1 MAGSA
6 KFDKSLFTANFK
18 RDYVAYS
25 AIGMFFLIVAA
36 EVILAVSIP
45 AYFVRSNLWD
55 LQIAQQ
61 GLLSDFDDLRSR
73 CNRFAGKTPDVTE
86 ENNILLWNLNLMSNY
101 IRVNQKR
108 LGWDDI
114 RSLTEDLKQMR
125 QVHNRLARGKAFNQ
139 PRALNTGRIRDA
151 LRLEL
156 VKGGQK

>member
-6 KFDKSLFTANFK
+6 KFDKSLFTAKFT
-18 RDYVAYS
+18 RDYVAFS
-25 AIGMFFLIVAA
+25 AVGMFFLIVAA
-36 EVILAVSIP
+36 EIVLAVSIP

-61 GLLSDFDDLRSR
+61 DLLNDFDDLRGR
-73 CNRFAGKTPDVTE
+73 CNRFAGKTPDATE

-114 RSLTEDLKQMR
+114 RSLKEDLRQMR
-125 QVHNRLARGKAFNQ
+125 QLQSRLAQGQAFN
-139 PRALNTGRIRDA
+139 RARVLNTGKTLDA
-151 LRLEL
+151 LRKDLA
-156 VKGGQK
+156 KGGQK

>member
-45 AYFVRSNLWD
+45 TYFVRSNLWD

-61 GLLSDFDDLRSR
+61 DLLRDFDDLRGR

-101 IRVNQKR
+101 IRVNQKL
-108 LGWDDI
+108 LGWDDV
-114 RSLTEDLKQMR
+114 RSLKEDLTQMR
-125 QVHNRLARGKAFNQ
+125 QVHNRLASGKAFNQ
-139 PRALNTGRIRDA
+139 SRTLNAGKTLEA
-151 LRLEL
+151 LRDEL
-156 VKGGQK
+156 AKGGRK

>member
-18 RDYVAYS
+18 RDYVAFS
-25 AIGMFFLIVAA
+25 AVGMFFLIVAA
-36 EVILAVSIP
+36 EIVLAVSIP

-61 GLLSDFDDLRSR
+61 DLLTDFDDLRGR
-73 CNRFAGKTPDVTE
+73 CNRFAGKTPEVTE

-114 RSLTEDLKQMR
+114 RSLKEDLMQMR
-125 QVHNRLARGKAFNQ
+125 QVQSRLVQGKAFNR
-139 PRALNTGRIRDA
+139 PRVLNTGKTLDA
-151 LRLEL
+151 LRKDLA
-156 VKGGQK
+156 KGGQK

>member
-18 RDYVAYS
+18 RDYVAFS
-25 AIGMFFLIVAA
+25 AVGMFFLIVAA
-36 EVILAVSIP
+36 EIVLAVSIP

-61 GLLSDFDDLRSR
+61 DLLTDFDDLRGR
-73 CNRFAGKTPDVTE
+73 CNRFAGKTPEVTE

-114 RSLTEDLKQMR
+114 RSLKEDLMQMR
-125 QVHNRLARGKAFNQ
+125 QVQSRLVQGKAFNR
-139 PRALNTGRIRDA
+139 PRALNTGKTLDA
-151 LRLEL
+151 LRKDLA
-156 VKGGQK
+156 KGGQK

>member
-18 RDYVAYS
+18 RDYVAFS
-25 AIGMFFLIVAA
+25 AVGMFFLIVAA
-36 EVILAVSIP
+36 EIVLAVSIP
-45 AYFVRSNLWD
+45 ADFVRSNLWD

-61 GLLSDFDDLRSR
+61 DLLTDFDDLRGR
-73 CNRFAGKTPDVTE
+73 CNRFAGKTPEVTE

-114 RSLTEDLKQMR
+114 RSLKEDLMQMR
-125 QVHNRLARGKAFNQ
+125 QVQSRLVQGKAFNR
-139 PRALNTGRIRDA
+139 PRVLNTGKTLDA
-151 LRLEL
+151 LRKDLA
-156 VKGGQK
+156 KGGQK

>member
-18 RDYVAYS
+18 RDYVAFS
-25 AIGMFFLIVAA
+25 AIGIFFLIVVA
-36 EVILAVSIP
+36 EVVLAVSIP

-61 GLLSDFDDLRSR
+61 DLLRDFDDLRGR
-73 CNRFAGKTPDVTE
+73 CNHFSGRNPDVTE

-108 LGWDDI
+108 LGWDEI
-114 RSLTEDLKQMR
+114 RSLKEDLKQMR
-125 QVHNRLARGKAFNQ
+125 QLHNRLARGKAFNQ
-139 PRALNTGRIRDA
+139 PRSLNAGKMLEA
-151 LRLEL
+151 LRKDLA
-156 VKGGQK
+156 KGDRK